1 MRKRFIISVFII
13 ASLVAA
19 ISCSRKENYSDSSVG
34 MEEPVACDVSFEAV
48 PEEFLPE
55 TRTVLTDSEIETKKT
70 RIFLGAYQNGSL
82 VCEKE
87 FTVAGGDN
95 LSQMK
100 FKLEK
105 SRTYTVYAIVNAPFS
120 GYPAS
125 ESSLASMTMDCYNN
139 MAVQGNSMGIP
150 MAGSRTVTIG
160 TSASSYSI
168 PVKRLFAKVSLTM
181 SCNWTGAVISSAT
194 VKNLNHSLKPFGSSA
209 WASSTS
215 STSTYPLFI
224 DSTTGGSSSSMTTVL
239 YVPENIQGTVSA
251 FSGNSASSQ
260 KTFDNLTSY
269 WKARL
274 TYLEVEVSS
283 TGLYSGSRTYRV
295 VLGADKLSNCNIV
308 RNSVYNWTL
317 AFDENN
323 LSVNNWK
330 SEADGWNDN
339 RYITSDAEYFVE
351 AIDYYDWTDIF
362 SSNLTSGQVQ
372 YTFSVP
378 PGESYDWEDIISD
391 SDPDGFSIETE
402 KIMKTLYVT
411 ATAKKNNTSSNVTST
426 AALNIIYKQIGF
438 DEYDYHV
445 DPGSSVAA
453 EVKYGY
459 YWDTVDPSDWVGIK
473 GKGTGASREWEY
485 TAAPATGITSSYTAG
500 GASTEDRITYT
511 VASTVRP
518 GAYPI
523 TASRVSS
530 ANIPAS
536 ADARIVVNDTRYL
549 RWTDRSANYS
559 GEYDYS
565 PDEIH
570 VYLTRGGSG
579 TRSGDYC
586 ANAVTY
592 YEFGDITGA
601 GKLYGNTISPY
612 GSSGNKLTDHLMF
625 TFDTD
630 LFALSS
636 FYSGNAWLRCAQN
649 LSAGEYPITLSFTDH
664 THPITLYV
672 HVAPMETIRPR
683 YEFEHSVYD
692 IMEGSSVVCNI
703 IKHYDRYEDETL
715 VERDCQASETFS
727 LYLGTTTIDDTSIA
741 TQSYRTV
748 TGVNYGT
755 TTIRWSYSAYE
766 SYAAANVNYSATAE
780 IRVHRTEQRERFE
793 VFDVTTPFT
802 NDEDFSIRNMVPVTT
817 LIYPK
822 NVYYIWLV
830 VARYVDTYTD
840 GVVTEYDT
848 TPEIMDYNSFGFE
861 WREEGGSLLA
871 YTSEDYASNDIAEYP
886 LHVLWVYENAG
897 QTTVSWSN
905 GLTGDAYRG
914 TRKITLI
921 HTEVG
926 FQFDPNNPGGDIPI
940 EYDDNNNQP

>member
-1 MRKRFIISVFII
+1 MRKRFIISVFSI
-13 ASLVAA
+13 AA
-19 ISCSRKENYSDSSVG
+19 IMAAASCSRKENYSDSPVG
-34 MEEPVACDVSFEAV
+34 VEEPVACDVSFEAV

-150 MAGSRTVTIG
+150 MAGSRTVTVG

-181 SCNWTGAVISSAT
+181 SCNWTGAVISSAM

-215 STSTYPLFI
+215 STSAYPLFI

-283 TGLYSGSRTYRV
+283 TGLYSGGRTYRV

-317 AFDENN
+317 AFDEDN

-351 AIDYYDWTDIF
+351 AIDYYNWTDIF

-378 PGESYDWEDIISD
+378 PGESYDYEDIISD
-391 SDPDGFSIETE
+391 SDLDGFSIETE
-402 KIMKTLYVT
+402 QIMKTLYVT
-411 ATAKKNNTSSNVTST
+411 ATAKKNNASSNVTST
-426 AALNIIYKQIGF
+426 AALNVIYKQIGF

-459 YWDTVDPSDWVGIK
+459 YWDTIDPSDWVGIK
-473 GKGTGASREWEY
+473 GKGTGALREWEY
-485 TAAPATGITSSYTAG
+485 TSAPATGITSSYTAG
-500 GASTEDRITYT
+500 GASTEDKITYT

-530 ANIPAS
+530 ANVPAS

-549 RWTDRSANYS
+549 RWTDRSGNYS
-559 GEYDYS
+559 GEYDYYS
-565 PDEIH
+565 DEIH
-570 VYLTRGGSG
+570 VYLTRGDYGTKSG
-579 TRSGDYC
+579 YTCAGD
-586 ANAVTY
+586 VTY
-592 YEFGDITGA
+592 YEFGDITGS
-601 GKLYGNTISPY
+601 GKLYGSTIPPY
-612 GSSGNKLTDHLMF
+612 SADDYFML

-630 LFALSS
+630 MFSLYTISNNRFII
-636 FYSGNAWLRCAQN
+636 RCLQD
-649 LSAGEYPITLSFTDH
+649 LSAGVYPITFSFTDH

-672 HVAPMETIRPR
+672 HVAPKETIRPR

-692 IMEGSSVVCNI
+692 VMEGSTVVCNI
-703 IKHYDRYEDETL
+703 VKHYDRYEDETL
-715 VERDCQASETFS
+715 VERDCQDSETIS
-727 LYLGTTTIDDTSIA
+727 VYSGTATIDDTSIA

-748 TGVNYGT
+748 TGVSYGT
-755 TTIRWSYSAYE
+755 TTIRWSMSTFE
-766 SYAAANVNYSATAE
+766 SYASAYVQYSATAE

-793 VFDVTTPFT
+793 VYDVT
-802 NDEDFSIRNMVPVTT
+802 NIYYNNGEDFTIDDLTPVST
-817 LIYPK
+817 LVYLK
-822 NVYYIWLV
+822 NQNFIWLL
-830 VARYVDTYTD
+830 VAKYVDTYTD
-840 GVVTEYDT
+840 GVVTQYGT
-848 TPEIMDYNSFGFE
+848 TPQIMNFDANGFE
-861 WREEGGSLLA
+861 WYEDDGALLGNSSEEYA
-871 YTSEDYASNDIAEYP
+871 YGNTVEYP
-886 LHVLWVYENAG
+886 LHVLWVDTVAG
-897 QTTVSWSN
+897 QSTVYWSN

-914 TRKITLI
+914 TRKLTLI
-921 HTEVG
+921 LTEVG

-940 EYDDNNNQP
+940 EYDNQP